1 MRRILNPKYIEQLP
15 DRLLELYAEV
25 ELDILVNMA
34 ERLSKLTFIPAAQWQ
49 YYKLIEMGA
58 VHDTIVKK
66 LAEVSGLTRKEI
78 EALMQDASFK
88 AVDSDSRIYRKA
100 GLSPSPL
107 DASPSL
113 QAVLQAGID
122 STEGLF
128 DNLTCTTANTATRQF
143 VQALDRAW
151 LQINTGA
158 FDYNTAVRSAIK
170 DLSQKGLAVISYPTG
185 HTDYLETAVRRA
197 VVTGVN
203 QTALRLQDTLANE
216 LGSDLVET
224 TAHAGARNTGT
235 GPANHAEWQGKIFS
249 RSGRHPKYPDFRI
262 STGYGIGEGL
272 GGWNCRHSFF
282 PYFEGQEPVYTKEE
296 LEDLNAPIYEYD
308 GRKLTEYEATQTQR
322 GIEGSIRRWKREYKA
337 MEAAG
342 QSTDEAA
349 SRLTKW
355 QQRQKNFISQTG
367 LKRQYDRENIPNFG
381 NGDAKKLAQQARINY
396 TKKQEEVRDLIRSPE
411 TPKALNIGSQNKHIQ
426 TSKGYIAGRSYI
438 YGDLQA
444 AQELVNQYHGSG
456 EIRFT
461 DSGAWINKEFILLD
475 HDMGVWINQSTGE
488 QIPTNSFGIHY
499 GKNGSHIVPA
509 KRRERK

>member
-1 MRRILNPKYIEQLP
+1 MLKPKYIEQLP
-15 DRLLELYAEV
+15 ERLLELYAEV

-49 YYKLIEMGA
+49 YYKLAEMGA
-58 VHDTIVKK
+58 VHETMVKK
-66 LAEVSGLTRKEI
+66 LTEVSGLTRKEI
-78 EALMQDASFK
+78 ETLIQYAGFK
-88 AVDSDSRIYRKA
+88 AIESDGRIYRKA

-128 DNLTCTTANTATRQF
+128 DNLTRTTANTATRQF
-143 VQALDRAW
+143 EQALDRAW

-158 FDYNTAVRSAIK
+158 FDYNTAVRGAIK
-170 DLSQKGLAVISYPTG
+170 ELSERGLAVISYPTG
-185 HTDYLETAVRRA
+185 HTDYMETAVRRA

-216 LGSDLVET
+216 MGSDLVET

-262 STGYGIGEGL
+262 STGYGTGEGL

-296 LEDLNAPIYEYD
+296 LEGLNAPIYEYD
-308 GRKLTEYEATQTQR
+308 GKRLTEYEAAQTQR
-322 GIEGSIRRWKREYKA
+322 GIERSIRRWKREYKA

-342 QSTDEAA
+342 QPTDEAA
-349 SRLTKW
+349 ARLTKW
-355 QQRQKNFISQTG
+355 QQRQRDFIRQTD
-367 LKRQYDRENIPNFG
+367 LKRQYERENI
-381 NGDAKKLAQQARINY
+381 Q
-396 TKKQEEVRDLIRSPE
+396 
-411 TPKALNIGSQNKHIQ
+411 
-426 TSKGYIAGRSYI
+426 
-438 YGDLQA
+438 
-444 AQELVNQYHGSG
+444 
-456 EIRFT
+456 
-461 DSGAWINKEFILLD
+461 
-475 HDMGVWINQSTGE
+475 
-488 QIPTNSFGIHY
+488 
-499 GKNGSHIVPA
+499 
-509 KRRERK
+509 